1 MTGALGAWKWFVFGR
16 KYRIC
21 AICAIALNRKFLSF
35 RKVENFVNYK
45 VSSYMGD
52 AAKKSSTDI
61 RGRKFHWV
69 LWITPLTGGKD
80 ISLSCFLL
88 FRFLVQITISEY
100 KWQKIYPLFPS
111 LVERKFSCGQVWMN
125 RNWSLFQLILLSWPT
140 AQHGDSNS
148 DQICFFPFKVLIGET
163 FYHLKKQLSFVFVL
177 FQPIFFCILANH
189 QMAGGL

>member
-69 LWITPLTGGKD
+69 LWITPLTGGED
-80 ISLSCFLL
+80 ISVSCFFAFPVFSPNYDFGIQMTKNLPS
-88 FRFLVQITISEY
+88 FSQPGWTKVFLWPGLDESE
-100 KWQKIYPLFPS
+100 
-111 LVERKFSCGQVWMN
+111 LVAFSIN
-125 RNWSLFQLILLSWPT
+125 PLILT
-140 AQHGDSNS
+140 NRAARG
-148 DQICFFPFKVLIGET
+148 F
-163 FYHLKKQLSFVFVL
+163 
-177 FQPIFFCILANH
+177 
-189 QMAGGL
+189 